1 MKQQMLFAKRVQTS
15 LQYNNDLSYLY
26 DYHFQP
32 RRDFSLEC
40 FRWSR
45 QGDGESGGG
54 GVRWHRLAREVRR
67 GCPLVFYN
75 CCIED
80 QTRHG

>member
-1 MKQQMLFAKRVQTS
+1 MITIFNYEGTLIVLGGAARVKVKAV
-15 LQYNNDLSYLY
+15 
-26 DYHFQP
+26 
-32 RRDFSLEC
+32 
-40 FRWSR
+40 
-45 QGDGESGGG
+45 GG

-80 QTRHG
+80 QTRQG